1 MPNKRD
7 LKLDK
12 YNIDK
17 YQYRELHNFCLQ
29 YSKKKQKADSLL
41 GAKGVAYTGMPGSAE
56 PGNPTASTAEKRE
69 KDLQDCRLI
78 EETIREI
85 DDIWYDQLLLGIT
98 KDLPWRYL
106 RLKKDLGMNE
116 KEYAEKRRKFYYL
129 LAVKK
134 KLV

>member
-41 GAKGVAYTGMPGSAE
+41 GAKGVAYTGMPGNTE
-56 PGNPTASTAEKRE
+56 PGNPTAKAAEMRAK
-69 KDLQDCRLI
+69 LLADCKII
-78 EETIREI
+78 EESAKEADPSLYKQIIANVTEQIPFEFMGVPCGRRQFYEI
-85 DDIWYDQLLLGIT
+85 
-98 KDLPWRYL
+98 
-106 RLKKDLGMNE
+106 
-116 KEYAEKRRKFYYL
+116 RRKFFFI
-129 LAVKK
+129 LAHKRNMV
-134 KLV
+134 

>member
-41 GAKGVAYTGMPGSAE
+41 GAKGVAYTGMPGSTA
-56 PGNPTASTAEKRE
+56 PGNPTASTADVAMPAMILVENFLFLCLSLSEK
-69 KDLQDCRLI
+69 
-78 EETIREI
+78 
-85 DDIWYDQLLLGIT
+85 
-98 KDLPWRYL
+98 
-106 RLKKDLGMNE
+106 
-116 KEYAEKRRKFYYL
+116 F
-129 LAVKK
+129 
-134 KLV
+134 